1 MLSAWYSADFVAVYV
16 LLTPLKI
23 LSLSSLCNI
32 SKDLVCDILCL
43 FLPEVSNQMLE
54 LYEQNKSAIG
64 SRMSDPSSS
73 AGPYHKLKAMAASQ
87 AAAER
92 APGTSPRGP
101 ARPQAVVKSEH
112 QEVKISSTQGASHV
126 GTGEV
131 TEAKSSLEDGEDIAD
146 SKPKSVALRVTVT
159 TTATTTTEVTT
170 KTAVSA
176 NEVDSLGDK
185 ATESK
190 MDATKE
196 TKGAF
201 VNLDEV
207 VNTDK
212 VKAAREKMRRCHAE
226 GQEIGGLSVKKETT
240 DEEVLFLYH

>member
-1 MLSAWYSADFVAVYV
+1 
-16 LLTPLKI
+16 
-23 LSLSSLCNI
+23 
-32 SKDLVCDILCL
+32 
-43 FLPEVSNQMLE
+43 MLE
-54 LYEQNKSAIG
+54 LYEQNKSATG

-92 APGTSPRGP
+92 APGTSPSGP
-101 ARPQAVVKSEH
+101 ARPQAMVKSEH
-112 QEVKISSTQGASHV
+112 QEVKISSTQGVSHV

-146 SKPKSVALRVTVT
+146 SKPKIVASRVTVT
-159 TTATTTTEVTT
+159 TTVTTTTEVTT

-176 NEVDSLGDK
+176 NEVDSLGDQ

-190 MDATKE
+190 MDATKD

-201 VNLDEV
+201 LNLDE

-212 VKAAREKMRRCHAE
+212 VKAAMEKRRRCRAE
-226 GQEIGGLSVKKETT
+226 GQQETGGVSVKRETT
-240 DEEVLFLYH
+240 DEEVLFLYHLLH

>member
-1 MLSAWYSADFVAVYV
+1 
-16 LLTPLKI
+16 
-23 LSLSSLCNI
+23 
-32 SKDLVCDILCL
+32 
-43 FLPEVSNQMLE
+43 MLE
-54 LYEQNKSAIG
+54 LYEQNKSATG

-101 ARPQAVVKSEH
+101 ARPQVVVKSEH

-126 GTGEV
+126 VTGEV

-185 ATESK
+185 ASESK

-201 VNLDEV
+201 LNLDE

-212 VKAAREKMRRCHAE
+212 VKAAMEKRRRCRAE
-226 GQEIGGLSVKKETT
+226 GQEIGGVSVKKETT

>member
-1 MLSAWYSADFVAVYV
+1 
-16 LLTPLKI
+16 
-23 LSLSSLCNI
+23 
-32 SKDLVCDILCL
+32 
-43 FLPEVSNQMLE
+43 MLE
-54 LYEQNKSAIG
+54 LYEQNKSATG

-112 QEVKISSTQGASHV
+112 QEVKISSTQGVSHV

-131 TEAKSSLEDGEDIAD
+131 TEAKSSLEDGEDIAE
-146 SKPKSVALRVTVT
+146 SKPKIVALRVTVT

-201 VNLDEV
+201 LNLDE

-212 VKAAREKMRRCHAE
+212 VKAAMEKRRRCRAE
-226 GQEIGGLSVKKETT
+226 GQEIGGVSVKKETT
-240 DEEVLFLYH
+240 DEEVLFHTIDFISFTN